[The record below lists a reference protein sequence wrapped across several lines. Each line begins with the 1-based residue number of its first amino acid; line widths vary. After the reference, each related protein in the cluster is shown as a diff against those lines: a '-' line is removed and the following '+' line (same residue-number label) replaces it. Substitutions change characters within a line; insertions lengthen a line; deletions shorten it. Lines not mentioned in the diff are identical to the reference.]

1 MSEVQKSPS
10 ILGKILIAIPYAYG
24 VIDMFFRFS
33 PTLIMNFNLSS
44 YWEGIIDEYFIYYS
58 SLQYLPHIMFLFL
71 YVGIVRS
78 SGDRVSYFIRYNA
91 MQYLIL
97 FTAEQLLYDLFLRT
111 CFNYLDTTFTFTVA
125 FLCVVSITLLSLDC
139 VLNILTGRYNEI
151 PIITDA
157 VLVHIGDKRRKS

>member
-1 MSEVQKSPS
+1 MSDVQRPS
-10 ILGKILIAIPYAYG
+10 SIIEKCLICIPDLYG

-33 PTLIMNFNLSS
+33 PTLIMNFELTS
-44 YWEGIIDEYFIYYS
+44 YWEGIIDEYFVYYS
-58 SLQYLPHIMFLFL
+58 NLQYLPHIMFLFL
-71 YVGIVRS
+71 YVGIVRNS
-78 SGDRVSYFIRYNA
+78 SKRINYFLQYNA

-111 CFNYLDTTFTFTVA
+111 CFNYLDTTFTLTVA
-125 FLCVVSITLLSLDC
+125 VLCVFSITLLSMDC
-139 VLNILTGRYNEI
+139 ILNILMGRYSEI